1 LCGYGCASFGSYGP
15 TAQANPVV
23 FELDAPQINAYVNN
37 HLPDVVAGA
46 VVAWKRS
53 TTKLEMSDRP
63 SVEDMTKHYFAA
75 MTTLSRLQNAAEKR
89 GNSVSHQLDI
99 VCQKWVHF
107 GGLSRLHT
115 EDANWRLMLHMLH
128 MLAEPGNGLDLR
140 GTADP
145 GSGAPPPSKMATTA
159 TIGGTRWQR
168 VRNAIAM
175 ARVISMCNTL
185 LEEKLPEFVLPSW
198 YRDDCK
204 MDLPPNMFPDDDLDC
219 NADLPF
225 KMNVARLFQRSLRG
239 EILRDNQKRH
249 VYYYSP
255 GPGSGAKDLDITF
268 RAKLGLGQGG
278 SLGLWCSQTGEE
290 LLQLTF
296 RCRARSWFAYNPF
309 PTEPLEETNYYVD
322 CGVSVQELK
331 LEMKSPAALKVLKSA
346 IICMDQASEQCTL
359 LTDDAIMHQYNPTNS
374 RTVSQ

>member
-1 LCGYGCASFGSYGP
+1 
-15 TAQANPVV
+15 
-23 FELDAPQINAYVNN
+23 
-37 HLPDVVAGA
+37 

-53 TTKLEMSDRP
+53 TTKLEISDRP
-63 SVEDMTKHYFAA
+63 SVEDMTKQYFAA
-75 MTTLSRLQNAAEKR
+75 MSALSRLQNAAEKR
-89 GNSVSHQLDI
+89 GDSVSSQLDQ
-99 VCQKWVHF
+99 VCDKWVHF

-128 MLAEPGNGLDLR
+128 MLAEPGHGLELR
-140 GTADP
+140 GTAEP
-145 GSGAPPPSKMATTA
+145 GSAQPPSNVAATS

-175 ARVISMCNTL
+175 ARIISLCNTL
-185 LEEKLPEFVLPSW
+185 LEEKLPEFALPSW

-204 MDLPPNMFPDDDLDC
+204 VDLPANMFPDGVMGGSTDNLDC

-225 KMNVARLFQRSLRG
+225 KVNVARLFQRSLRG

-255 GPGSGAKDLDITF
+255 GPRSGAKDLDITV
-268 RAKLGLGQGG
+268 RVKLGLGQGG

-290 LLQLTF
+290 LLQLSF

-309 PTEPLEETNYYVD
+309 PAEPLEETNYYVD
-322 CGVSVQELK
+322 SGVSVQELK

-374 RTVSQ
+374 RAASQ